1 MRDWKAI
8 AKAQG
13 LPIPAEEIDQ
23 TLAPLAEMEEIF
35 RSLIPE
41 LAPENEPAFDVRLEA
56 GE

>member
-13 LPIPAEEIDQ
+13 LQIPADEIDR
-23 TLAPLAEMEEIF
+23 TLAPLAEIEDIF

-41 LAPENEPAFDVRLEA
+41 LAPENEPVFDVRLEA